1 MKEPLPFLLQYARG
15 AIGKEFVIKRH
26 RNGRI
31 KTKYPD
37 MTRIIASMAQRK
49 CRNMFREAVLY
60 AKEVIAD
67 TERKRQWQKRIR
79 RRNGV
84 YNEAV
89 KFYMLKDKKAKE
101 AAILEAQRLLRIA
114 MKNEER
120 ALTNQQ
126 NPIQPGAKLWPAL
139 ICVDTSTGAVKK
151 IPNNKMESG

>member
-1 MKEPLPFLLQYARG
+1 MREPLPFLLQFVRG

-26 RNGRI
+26 KNGRI

-49 CRNMFREAVLY
+49 CRDRFKEAVIY
-60 AKEVIAD
+60 AKTVIAD
-67 TERKRQWQKRIR
+67 SEKKRQWQKRIW

-101 AAILEAQRLLRIA
+101 AAMLEARRLLRIA
-114 MKNEER
+114 MKNEEKE
-120 ALTNQQ
+120 LTNQQ
-126 NPIQPGAKLWPAL
+126 NETQPGSHLWPAL
-139 ICVDTSTGAVKK
+139 RCVETGTGAVEK
-151 IPNNKMESG
+151 IKGSKIESG